1 MVFRWIDDKARK
13 ENALR
18 LFRIGLCVL
27 LAMLAGMLWGVWSY
41 GFSLYMYVED
51 LGVVSDPEL
60 MAQVVGVPPQ
70 IKSQVIAALAGAG
83 LCALLLLGSFV
94 YPRLAGRS
102 GRH

>member
-41 GFSLYMYVED
+41 GF
-51 LGVVSDPEL
+51 
-60 MAQVVGVPPQ
+60 
-70 IKSQVIAALAGAG
+70 
-83 LCALLLLGSFV
+83 
-94 YPRLAGRS
+94 
-102 GRH
+102 